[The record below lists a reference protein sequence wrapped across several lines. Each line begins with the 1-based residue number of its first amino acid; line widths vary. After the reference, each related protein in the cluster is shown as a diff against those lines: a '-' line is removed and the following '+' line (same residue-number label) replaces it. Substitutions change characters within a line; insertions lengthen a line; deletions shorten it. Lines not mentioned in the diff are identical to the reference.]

1 MNFGTGLPFTSVGY
15 KGGANQNG
23 IPVVSQGQAPNAMGG
38 ILSTS
43 NTETGSSFGFG
54 AVMSRLAAA
63 PNEFYYGL
71 PTSGIVAGVLQFDP
85 SIAQNDPAHPNY
97 PLLGQ
102 PCTIIFD
109 GNATYYGWAKTVT
122 GAIDP
127 IPGCKIVFKNTTG
140 EIQFIPSSGSADS
153 GWTVLAGGFVVN
165 PDELGFT
172 GVEIGIRSTG
182 A

>member
-1 MNFGTGLPFTSVGY
+1 MQFGSGLPFTSVGY

-23 IPVVSQGQAPNAMGG
+23 IPVVAQGRSPSAMGG
-38 ILSTS
+38 LLSTA
-43 NTETGSSFGFG
+43 NTAPSGNGFG
-54 AVMSRLAAA
+54 SVMSRLASA

-71 PTSGIVAGVLQFDP
+71 VTSGIVAGILQIDP
-85 SIAQNDPAHPNY
+85 GIAQNDPAHSDY

-102 PCTIIFD
+102 PITVGFD
-109 GNATYYGWAKTVT
+109 GEYNYNRWDKTVT

-127 IPGCKIVFKNTTG
+127 IPGCKIVFKNATG

-153 GWTVLAGGFVVN
+153 GWTVLAGAFVAN
-165 PDELGFT
+165 PDQLGFS
-172 GVEIGIRSTG
+172 GVNIGIRSTG